1 MKMARSDNEHELS
14 WMPRYIYSK
23 RKWSRIV
30 LTLGNNIYFARK
42 VDGFVWI
49 CKTISYYAKFNNHY
63 NFIWCFCLSNFWL
76 KSKSDGFLIDMILAV
91 FSNRKWSAF
100 LWICWNHVTKVTFF
114 NLINILLCG
123 SQWLNP
129 CVKYQKLISHKTL
142 NCQLFVISME
152 IEDFIID

>member
-1 MKMARSDNEHELS
+1 MLLS
-14 WMPRYIYSK
+14 FKFLVEKQKWRLLNRYDFGSFFKQEMI
-23 RKWSRIV
+23 
-30 LTLGNNIYFARK
+30 
-42 VDGFVWI
+42 GF
-49 CKTISYYAKFNNHY
+49 SLNM
-63 NFIWCFCLSNFWL
+63 L
-76 KSKSDGFLIDMILAV
+76 KSRYKGHIL
-91 FSNRKWSAF
+91 
-100 LWICWNHVTKVTFF
+100 